1 MSNFTVQTIRA
12 AALLLFAAVCTA
24 VQADG
29 PKRIVS
35 VQKAKKHVV
44 LNSAESAVTP
54 TPLKARPGK
63 SSTAQRDIL
72 VDEDFSGITWGS
84 EEQPDTTSYLASSY
98 YEPGIYIDPSLTKDG
113 TWAGEFAHAAGGMVY
128 LKTPNSMYSA
138 ALMTPLGDYSG
149 ELTVTL
155 KAKAMPHWQ
164 VYGED
169 PDTGEELWYKSTGSS
184 IGVEVCKGGYL
195 DYEIAD
201 TDLED
206 GTGYYST
213 RLYEGQGWTE
223 VELHFNN
230 YSADNDGFVCFYTEG
245 AILIDDIKI
254 TSAPTFLAT
263 PKMIG
268 VTDFQ
273 ADRFTIAWQ
282 PLRKALD
289 YYVDL
294 YKKVYTS
301 DTDGAFAED
310 FENFTA
316 PQEGWTTTSTETAAG
331 AGPDGSTALILR
343 GGDTLTTPENGATYK
358 SMDFYLKFV
367 THYEDPSYS
376 WGVVYIDGLTDAGW
390 KAVSYIYAYYFAEGD
405 MVNLA
410 DEIYGF
416 ANTYKAIRI
425 RPADME
431 EGEYIIVDN
440 VGITTNRPSVL
451 ERVWGENSSDW
462 GEDSN
467 DTRYDYTE
475 DTEYTFT
482 GLDPETEYYYGVRG
496 HYVFTYSDK
505 VLYHALGVCPPKVLP
520 ATGVDSRGA
529 FTANWE
535 KAPKATGYVVSMYGV
550 EQIEE
555 TSDDYVLLEETFD
568 KVDDSVTSATDWR
581 SPDMLGNYEGSP
593 LDDYTLTPGW
603 LGAGNTLVQGML
615 GCEYS
620 PYILT
625 EIITPEIYVGNDDE
639 LKMYMKA
646 YGDAGDQLILRLA
659 DGSVYYV
666 PFETAADGTGYIDN
680 TYIMPVTSETMR
692 MEIFTYNYGAFML
705 DELRFTQA
713 VEKGDMLKTTVAT
726 VETDAE
732 TTSYEFTN
740 LDAYGFNRYGY
751 HVISQFDYEGESTT
765 SVSSD
770 IVIVDLGTG
779 ESEITTGI
787 EEAAQA
793 VEATETARYS
803 VDGRRLAAPQRG
815 LNIVKMS
822 DGTTRKVVVK

>member
-1 MSNFTVQTIRA
+1 
-12 AALLLFAAVCTA
+12 
-24 VQADG
+24 
-29 PKRIVS
+29 
-35 VQKAKKHVV
+35 
-44 LNSAESAVTP
+44 
-54 TPLKARPGK
+54 
-63 SSTAQRDIL
+63 
-72 VDEDFSGITWGS
+72 
-84 EEQPDTTSYLASSY
+84 
-98 YEPGIYIDPSLTKDG
+98 
-113 TWAGEFAHAAGGMVY
+113 
-128 LKTPNSMYSA
+128 
-138 ALMTPLGDYSG
+138 
-149 ELTVTL
+149 
-155 KAKAMPHWQ
+155 
-164 VYGED
+164 
-169 PDTGEELWYKSTGSS
+169 
-184 IGVEVCKGGYL
+184 
-195 DYEIAD
+195 
-201 TDLED
+201 
-206 GTGYYST
+206 
-213 RLYEGQGWTE
+213 
-223 VELHFNN
+223 
-230 YSADNDGFVCFYTEG
+230 
-245 AILIDDIKI
+245 
-254 TSAPTFLAT
+254 
-263 PKMIG
+263 MIG

-289 YYVDL
+289 YSVDL

-301 DTDGAFAED
+301 DADGAFAED

-376 WGVVYIDGLTDAGW
+376 WGAVYIDGLTEAGW

-505 VLYHALGVCPPKVLP
+505 VLYHALGVCPPKALP

-568 KVDDSVTSATDWR
+568 KVDESVTSATDWA
-581 SPDMLGNYEGSP
+581 SPDMLGNYDGSS
-593 LDDYTLTPGW
+593 LDEYTQLPGW
-603 LGAGNTLVQGML
+603 LGAGNTLAQGML

-692 MEIFTYNYGAFML
+692 MEIYTYNYGAFML

>member
-44 LNSAESAVTP
+44 LKNANSTVTP
-54 TPLKARPGK
+54 TPLKTRPNK
-63 SSTAQRDIL
+63 ASTAQRDIL

-289 YYVDL
+289 YSVDL

-301 DTDGAFAED
+301 DADGAFAED

-331 AGPDGSTALILR
+331 AGPDGSTALVLR

-376 WGVVYIDGLTDAGW
+376 WGLVYIDGLTLENFLDYYGE
-390 KAVSYIYAYYFAEGD
+390 YAYRLTVGTHVVSIAANAQYDASNASITFNNQTIQNGGTIT
-405 MVNLA
+405 VA
-410 DEIYGF
+410 DFSDYDAKLGFYGSYYIDKDDV
-416 ANTYKAIRI
+416 AQGVLGEVGEAHGVHAVLLLQPLVGSGVAQLLISLRATMIAMTTIRI
-425 RPADME
+425 
-431 EGEYIIVDN
+431 
-440 VGITTNRPSVL
+440 
-451 ERVWGENSSDW
+451 
-462 GEDSN
+462 
-467 DTRYDYTE
+467 TRT
-475 DTEYTFT
+475 
-482 GLDPETEYYYGVRG
+482 
-496 HYVFTYSDK
+496 
-505 VLYHALGVCPPKVLP
+505 
-520 ATGVDSRGA
+520 
-529 FTANWE
+529 
-535 KAPKATGYVVSMYGV
+535 
-550 EQIEE
+550 I
-555 TSDDYVLLEETFD
+555 
-568 KVDDSVTSATDWR
+568 
-581 SPDMLGNYEGSP
+581 
-593 LDDYTLTPGW
+593 
-603 LGAGNTLVQGML
+603 
-615 GCEYS
+615 
-620 PYILT
+620 
-625 EIITPEIYVGNDDE
+625 
-639 LKMYMKA
+639 
-646 YGDAGDQLILRLA
+646 
-659 DGSVYYV
+659 
-666 PFETAADGTGYIDN
+666 
-680 TYIMPVTSETMR
+680 
-692 MEIFTYNYGAFML
+692 
-705 DELRFTQA
+705 
-713 VEKGDMLKTTVAT
+713 
-726 VETDAE
+726 
-732 TTSYEFTN
+732 
-740 LDAYGFNRYGY
+740 
-751 HVISQFDYEGESTT
+751 
-765 SVSSD
+765 
-770 IVIVDLGTG
+770 
-779 ESEITTGI
+779 
-787 EEAAQA
+787 
-793 VEATETARYS
+793 
-803 VDGRRLAAPQRG
+803 RR
-815 LNIVKMS
+815 
-822 DGTTRKVVVK
+822 